1 MDFSI
6 TEIANLANLR
16 LTPEETEELRADFE
30 EILQFAAQMQE
41 PEGTAHDP
49 EDLPFLRE
57 DVPSPSLTQE
67 ETLQNAPAMRDG
79 CFALPRAMGGKAHA

>member
-57 DVPSPSLTQE
+57 DVHSPSLTQE
-67 ETLQNAPAMRDG
+67 ETLQNAPAVRDG

>member
-16 LTPEETEELRADFE
+16 LTAEETEELRADFE

-57 DVPSPSLTQE
+57 DVPPPSLTRE
-67 ETLQNAPAMRDG
+67 ETLQNAPAVRDG
-79 CFALPRAMGGKAHA
+79 CFVLPRAIGGKAHA

>member
-6 TEIANLANLR
+6 TEIAHLANLR

-41 PEGTAHDP
+41 PEGNAREP
-49 EDLPFLRE
+49 EELPFLRG
-57 DVPSPSLTQE
+57 DVCVPSLTQK
-67 ETLQNAPAMRDG
+67 ETLQNAPAVRDG
-79 CFALPRAMGGKAHA
+79 CFVVPRTVGGERHG

>member
-6 TEIANLANLR
+6 TEIARLANLR

-41 PEGTAHDP
+41 PEGKAREEEEP
-49 EDLPFLRE
+49 PFLRE
-57 DVPSPSLTQE
+57 DDCLPSLTRE
-67 ETLQNAPAMRDG
+67 ETLQNAPAVREG
-79 CFALPRAMGGKAHA
+79 CFVVPRAVGGKQHA

>member
-16 LTPEETEELRADFE
+16 LTAEETEELRADFE

-49 EDLPFLRE
+49 EDLPFLR
-57 DVPSPSLTQE
+57 
-67 ETLQNAPAMRDG
+67 
-79 CFALPRAMGGKAHA
+79 